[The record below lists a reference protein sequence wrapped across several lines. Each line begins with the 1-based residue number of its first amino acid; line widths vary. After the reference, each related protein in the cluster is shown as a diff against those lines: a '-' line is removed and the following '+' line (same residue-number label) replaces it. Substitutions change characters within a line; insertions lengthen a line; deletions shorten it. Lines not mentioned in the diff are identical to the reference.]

1 MEHTNKKQIIYL
13 LKHINK
19 NLKMIPTAEDLL
31 NKYRFKA
38 GQHIGNSDY
47 DLMAQYAI
55 EFAKLHVQEAL
66 KAAHRNMQLPDEDLE
81 FTLDSYSLEN
91 IK

>member
-1 MEHTNKKQIIYL
+1 
-13 LKHINK
+13 
-19 NLKMIPTAEDLL
+19 
-31 NKYRFKA
+31 
-38 GQHIGNSDY
+38 
-47 DLMAQYAI
+47 MAQYAI

-81 FTLDSYSLEN
+81 FTLDSYSLEK